1 MGGGVDSLLFREV
14 RENHSLCY
22 YISSTINKLDNIM
35 LIRAGISRDDF
46 KQTVKLIEK
55 QISVM
60 SHGTF
65 TEEDINKAKELYQT
79 AIEEIEESESEIIE
93 SYYMIELLGVDDIET
108 KAKKMKE
115 VTKEE
120 ILAVS
125 KKVKMDTVYLLEGRY
140 QNEGN

>member
-1 MGGGVDSLLFREV
+1 
-14 RENHSLCY
+14 
-22 YISSTINKLDNIM
+22 
-35 LIRAGISRDDF
+35 
-46 KQTVKLIEK
+46 
-55 QISVM
+55 M